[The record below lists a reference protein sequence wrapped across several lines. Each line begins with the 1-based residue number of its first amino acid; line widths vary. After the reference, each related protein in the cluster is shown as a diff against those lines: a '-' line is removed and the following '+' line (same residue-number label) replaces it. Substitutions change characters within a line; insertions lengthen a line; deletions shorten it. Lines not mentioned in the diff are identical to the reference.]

1 MNNAGLKIAIA
12 VLALW
17 AAAVVL
23 DAPAPVVESQP
34 AAPAAPAASHPPPLE
49 SLFVSSA
56 TPTVV
61 IVADLSSEYGTR
73 WMEENGPKLRDKGWE
88 VRSLDLEGST
98 EVRFYVRAMGQWKV
112 HSGHMSLAGLKAMLG
127 Q

>member
-1 MNNAGLKIAIA
+1 VNNAGLKIAIA

-23 DAPAPVVESQP
+23 DAPAPVVEPQP
-34 AAPAAPAASHPPPLE
+34 AAPVASHPPPLE

-61 IVADLSSEYGTR
+61 IVADLASEYAAN
-73 WMEENGPKLRDKGWE
+73 WMEENAPKLRDKGWT
-88 VRSLDLEGST
+88 VRSVDLEASD
-98 EVRFYVRAMGQWKV
+98 EIRFYVRAMGQWRV
-112 HSGHMSLAGLKAMLG
+112 HSGHMSLTGLKAMLD

>member
-1 MNNAGLKIAIA
+1 VNNAGLKIAFA
-12 VLALW
+12 LLALW

-23 DAPAPVVESQP
+23 DAPAPVVEP
-34 AAPAAPAASHPPPLE
+34 KPVAPVATHPPPAE

-61 IVADLSSEYGTR
+61 IVADLAGEYGTK
-73 WMEENGPKLRDKGWE
+73 WMEENGPKLREKGWE

>member
-1 MNNAGLKIAIA
+1 VNNAGLKIAFA
-12 VLALW
+12 LLALW

-23 DAPAPVVESQP
+23 DAPAPVVETQP
-34 AAPAAPAASHPPPLE
+34 AATVASHPPPLE

-61 IVADLSSEYGTR
+61 IVADLASEYGTR
-73 WMEENGPKLRDKGWE
+73 WMEENGPKLREKGWT
-88 VRSLDLEGST
+88 VRSVDLEGSD

-112 HSGHMSLAGLKAMLG
+112 HSGHMSLNGLKAMLG
-127 Q
+127 P

>member
-23 DAPAPVVESQP
+23 DAPAPVVETQP
-34 AAPAAPAASHPPPLE
+34 AAPVASHPPPLE

-61 IVADLSSEYGTR
+61 IVADLAGEYGTK
-73 WMEENGPKLRDKGWE
+73 WMEENGPKLREKGWT
-88 VRSLDLEGST
+88 VRSVDLEDST
-98 EVRFYVRAMGQWKV
+98 EVRFYVRAQGQWKV
-112 HSGHMSLAGLKAMLG
+112 HSGHMSLNGLKAMLG
-127 Q
+127 P

>member
-23 DAPAPVVESQP
+23 DAPAPVIDPPKPV
-34 AAPAAPAASHPPPLE
+34 APAAIHPPPAE

-61 IVADLSSEYGTR
+61 IVADLASEYAAN
-73 WMEENGPKLRDKGWE
+73 WMEENAPKLRDKGWT
-88 VRSLDLEGST
+88 VRSVDLEASD
-98 EVRFYVRAMGQWKV
+98 EIRFYVRAMGQWRV
-112 HSGHMSLAGLKAMLG
+112 HSGHMSLTGLKAMLD

>member
-1 MNNAGLKIAIA
+1 MNNAGVKIAFV

-17 AAAVVL
+17 AAAIVL
-23 DAPAPVVESQP
+23 DAPAPVLEPPKPAPVAIAEPQP
-34 AAPAAPAASHPPPLE
+34 E

-61 IVADLSSEYGTR
+61 IVADLASEYAAN
-73 WMEENGPKLRDKGWE
+73 WMEENGPKLREKGWE
-88 VRSLDLEGST
+88 VRSLNLEGSD
-98 EVRFYVRAMGQWKV
+98 EVRFYIRAQGIWRV
-112 HSGHMSLAGLKAMLG
+112 HAGHMSLGGLKAMLG

>member
-1 MNNAGLKIAIA
+1 VNNAGLKIAFA
-12 VLALW
+12 LLALW

-23 DAPAPVVESQP
+23 DAPAPVVETQP
-34 AAPAAPAASHPPPLE
+34 VAPVASHRPPLE

-61 IVADLSSEYGTR
+61 IVADLASEYGTR
-73 WMEENGPKLRDKGWE
+73 WMEENGPKLREKGWK
-88 VRSLDLEGST
+88 VQSVDLEASD
-98 EVRFYVRAMGQWKV
+98 EIRFYVRAMGQWKV
-112 HSGHMSLAGLKAMLG
+112 HSGHMSLNGLKAMLD

>member
-1 MNNAGLKIAIA
+1 VNNAGLKIAFA
-12 VLALW
+12 LLALW

-23 DAPAPVVESQP
+23 DAPAPVIDPPKPV
-34 AAPAAPAASHPPPLE
+34 APVASHPPPLE

-61 IVADLSSEYGTR
+61 IVADLASEYAAN
-73 WMEENGPKLRDKGWE
+73 WMEENAPKLRGKGWE

-98 EVRFYVRAMGQWKV
+98 EVRFYVRAGGQWRT
-112 HSGHMSLAGLKAMLG
+112 HAGHMSLNGLKAMLG
-127 Q
+127 P

>member
-34 AAPAAPAASHPPPLE
+34 VAPVASHPPPLE

-61 IVADLSSEYGTR
+61 IVADLASEYAAN
-73 WMEENGPKLRDKGWE
+73 WMEENAPKLRGKGWE

-98 EVRFYVRAMGQWKV
+98 EVRFYVRARGLWKV
-112 HSGHMSLAGLKAMLG
+112 HSGHMSLSGLKAMLDK
-127 Q
+127 

>member
-23 DAPAPVVESQP
+23 DAPAPVVEP
-34 AAPAAPAASHPPPLE
+34 KPVAPVASHPPPAE

-61 IVADLSSEYGTR
+61 IVADLASEYAAN
-73 WMEENGPKLRDKGWE
+73 WMSDNAPKLRDKGWT
-88 VRSLDLEGST
+88 VRSVDLEGSD
-98 EVRFYVRAMGQWKV
+98 EVRFYVRAQGQWRT
-112 HSGHMSLAGLKAMLG
+112 HSGHMSLAGLKAMLD

>member
-1 MNNAGLKIAIA
+1 VNNAGLKIAIA

-23 DAPAPVVESQP
+23 DAPAPVVEP
-34 AAPAAPAASHPPPLE
+34 KPVAPVASHPPPLE

-61 IVADLSSEYGTR
+61 IVADLASEYAAN
-73 WMEENGPKLRDKGWE
+73 WMEENAPKLRDKGWT
-88 VRSLDLEGST
+88 VRSVDLEASD
-98 EVRFYVRAMGQWKV
+98 EIRFYVRAMGQWRV
-112 HSGHMSLAGLKAMLG
+112 HAGHMSLAGLKAMLD

>member
-1 MNNAGLKIAIA
+1 VNNAGLKIAIA

-23 DAPAPVVESQP
+23 DAPAPVAETQ
-34 AAPAAPAASHPPPLE
+34 PAAPAASHPLPLE

-112 HSGHMSLAGLKAMLG
+112 HSGHMSLTGLKAMLD